1 MVKTKRS
8 TARTA
13 VLASASLL
21 LAARGADAAIGFTAG
36 AGATDAF
43 VTGGT
48 VDCANLWFVDSTGVL
63 TYGDNGN
70 GNTATH
76 SQGLAVNKAGLTGAP
91 ASFSDCKVAPGY
103 YLSVVATSASD
114 GDNLKILPTP
124 ANFFSAASSTVE
136 VLTYAST
143 PGTWDGSTATALAGT
158 GVTKCPFG
166 GTTLTTAR
174 SALTDCAPDCVTTNT
189 NSGAVANGGTCECAA
204 NYYGSPLDA
213 GGVTT
218 AAASTGCTACSAGTT
233 STAGT
238 TASSGC
244 TGASPTAASPTAADS
259 AGASTPIAVALAAA
273 AAVPLLL

>member
-13 VLASASLL
+13 LFASASLL

-91 ASFSDCKVAPGY
+91 ASFSDCKVAPGF
-103 YLSVVATSASD
+103 YLVVAATSATD

-204 NYYGSPLDA
+204 NYYGTPVDTNSASVL
-213 GGVTT
+213 
-218 AAASTGCTACSAGTT
+218 AASAGCTACSAGTT

-238 TASSGC
+238 TSSSGC
-244 TGASPTAASPTAADS
+244 TGAES
-259 AGASTPIAVALAAA
+259 AGASTPIAVALATA

>member
-1 MVKTKRS
+1 MVKTKR
-8 TARTA
+8 TFARTA
-13 VLASASLL
+13 LFASASLL

-36 AGATDAF
+36 AGATHAF
-43 VTGGT
+43 VSSGATL
-48 VDCANLWFVDSTGVL
+48 DCADLWFNTFGVL
-63 TYGDNGN
+63 VDGDNGN
-70 GNTATH
+70 GNTASH
-76 SQGLAVNKAGLTGAP
+76 YQGMAVNKAGLTSAP
-91 ASFSDCKVAPGY
+91 TSFSDCKVAPGF
-103 YLSVVATSASD
+103 YLVVAATSATD

-204 NYYGSPLDA
+204 NYYGTPVDTNSASVL
-213 GGVTT
+213 
-218 AAASTGCTACSAGTT
+218 AASAGCTACSAGTT

-244 TGASPTAASPTAADS
+244 TGAES
-259 AGASTPIAVALAAA
+259 AGASTPIAVALATA